1 MITIKYID
9 IYMTPNSSNPTI
21 RTKLPENQFDIRLV
35 FSISCNPYLIFLL
48 YISRFA
54 QIAIYKS
61 LTYINN
67 RTFTRFFSTILNHIL
82 ILDKRTYTPPIF

>member
-9 IYMTPNSSNPTI
+9 IYMPPNSSNPTI
-21 RTKLPENQFDIRLV
+21 RTKLPKNQFDIRLV
-35 FSISCNPYLIFLL
+35 FSISCNLYLIFLL

-67 RTFTRFFSTILNHIL
+67 RTFTRFFFNHS
-82 ILDKRTYTPPIF
+82 